1 MTKEK
6 SKEDKNLKYKIW
18 ASIAVMTTY
27 INDKFYFIIKAVLG
41 IGLKLTALSDTFK
54 IYNTVEKE
62 LKGKVSNIKRKRGVN
77 INQTM

>member
-27 INDKFYFIIKAVLG
+27 IHDKFYFIIKAVLG
-41 IGLKLTALSDTFK
+41 IGLKLTALADTFK